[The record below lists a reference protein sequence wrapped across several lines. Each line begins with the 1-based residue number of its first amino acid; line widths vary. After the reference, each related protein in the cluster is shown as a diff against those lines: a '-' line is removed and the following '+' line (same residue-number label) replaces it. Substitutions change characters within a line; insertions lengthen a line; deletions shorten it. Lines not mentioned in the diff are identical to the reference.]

1 MMAAQFAKDLRDAL
15 ERFDYQAAENLM
27 ERIREAEEDGY
38 ELLRNEE
45 SLLARL
51 VRCMEQFRRAA
62 LYAE

>member
-1 MMAAQFAKDLRDAL
+1 MAAKFAKELRAAL
-15 ERFDYQAAENLM
+15 EQFDYQNAEDLVF
-27 ERIREAEEDGY
+27 RICEEEVEGY

-51 VRCMEQFRRAA
+51 VTCMEQFRRAA

>member
-1 MMAAQFAKDLRDAL
+1 MPAKLATELRAAL
-15 ERFDYQAAENLM
+15 EKFDYQAAEDLT
-27 ERIREAEEDGY
+27 ERVRGAEEEGY